1 MKFTFA
7 QVENI
12 VSRYSNG
19 EKVFEDFE
27 FTRAFMNKIRMFKDD
42 DFVAAAFY
50 RYAIDVD
57 SNNRENSYPMAR
69 ACEDFEDLTKGANF
83 IEVVHESASG
93 YDTVY
98 VTVVKHVPSGL
109 YMKHECYEGSY
120 GNGYATEDSTWV
132 QVFPKERIEIDYVE

>member
-1 MKFTFA
+1 MKFTY
-7 QVENI
+7 QEVEDI
-12 VSRYSNG
+12 ITRYTNG
-19 EKVFEDFE
+19 ENVFDDFE

-57 SNNRENSYPMAR
+57 SNNRQSAYPIAR
-69 ACEDFEDLTKGANF
+69 MCEIFEETTNGASF
-83 IEVVHESASG
+83 IKEIHESTRE

-98 VTVVKHVPSGL
+98 VTVVQHIPSGL
-109 YMKHECYEGSY
+109 YMKHECFEGSY

-132 QVFPKERIEIDYVE
+132 QVFPKERIVIDYVE